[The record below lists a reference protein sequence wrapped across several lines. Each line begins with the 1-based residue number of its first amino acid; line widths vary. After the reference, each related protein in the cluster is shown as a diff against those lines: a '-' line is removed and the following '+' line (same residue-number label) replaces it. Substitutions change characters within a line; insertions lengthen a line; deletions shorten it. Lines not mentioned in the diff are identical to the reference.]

1 MKPVIYTVGHSTHK
15 AFYFLKLLQQ
25 HRVDTVID
33 VRSIAAS
40 RFNPQYIKSRLETYL
55 AANDIRYF
63 HLHEEF
69 GARQKDISLLDEIGR
84 VDFEKV
90 RARSVFK
97 SGVKFL
103 EEETKNNHV
112 LALMCAE
119 ADPLSCHRFSM
130 ISVALKNDFEIF
142 HILKDGSLME
152 NEELEKLMLKKFKR
166 KLPPV
171 SLFEQFDISERIKQA
186 YRLMNDRIGYKLG

>member
-25 HRVDTVID
+25 HNVDTVID

-40 RFNPQYIKSRLETYL
+40 RFQPQYIKSRLGAYL

-69 GARQKDISLLDEIGR
+69 GARQKDTSLLDEIGR

-90 RARSVFK
+90 RARPEFRR
-97 SGVKFL
+97 GVEFL
-103 EEETKNNHV
+103 REETKNGHN

-130 ISVALKNDFEIF
+130 ISVALKNDFHIR
-142 HILKDGSLME
+142 HILKDGSLIE
-152 NEELEKLMLKKFKR
+152 NAELEKLLLKKFKR
-166 KLPPV
+166 KLPKV
-171 SLFEQFDISERIKQA
+171 SLFEQFDLSERLEQA
-186 YRLMNDRIGYKLG
+186 YRLMNDRIGYKIG

>member
-15 AFYFLKLLQQ
+15 AFYFLELLQK
-25 HRVDTVID
+25 HGVDTVID

-40 RFNPQYIKSRLETYL
+40 RFNPQFIKSRLSAYL
-55 AANDIRYF
+55 GANGIRYF

-69 GARQKDISLLDEIGR
+69 GARQKDLKLLDEIGR
-84 VDFEKV
+84 VDFEKM
-90 RARSVFK
+90 RATPAFR

-103 EEETKNNHV
+103 ETETKNGHT

-130 ISVALKNDFEIF
+130 ISVALKNKFRVL
-142 HILKDGSLME
+142 HILKDNSLME
-152 NEELEKLMLKKFKR
+152 NEGLEKMLLKKFKR
-166 KLPPV
+166 KLPPP
-171 SLFEQFDISERIKQA
+171 SLFEQSDRSERLEQA
-186 YRLMNDRIGYKLG
+186 FRLMNDKIGYRLG